1 MLHGRKAVEC
11 HSLISPFAFTI
22 VQNGNQA
29 NILFQYMKY
38 VLDILIQKLPLNKDV
53 TTNVTNVNV
62 NKDVTLIF
70 LCFYTVLQNH
80 WEMKHMVNKN
90 F

>member
-1 MLHGRKAVEC
+1 
-11 HSLISPFAFTI
+11 
-22 VQNGNQA
+22 
-29 NILFQYMKY
+29 MKY

-70 LCFYTVLQNH
+70 LCFHTVLQNH

>member
-1 MLHGRKAVEC
+1 
-11 HSLISPFAFTI
+11 
-22 VQNGNQA
+22 
-29 NILFQYMKY
+29 MKY